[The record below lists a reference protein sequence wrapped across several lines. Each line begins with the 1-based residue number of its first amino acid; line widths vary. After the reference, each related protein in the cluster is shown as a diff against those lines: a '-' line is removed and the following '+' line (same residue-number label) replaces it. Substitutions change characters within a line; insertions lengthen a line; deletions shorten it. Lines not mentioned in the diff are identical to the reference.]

1 MKNTKD
7 DSIRLR
13 GLRRD
18 KSVVPTL
25 TTSVAA
31 SGFTPGPDPGDGSH
45 HVWVRRDYCLVPAG
59 ALVFISGTLLIAGEF
74 VFTSGTLPVAG
85 ALVIEVVAPLSTF
98 APELVDAAPVELS
111 VVF

>member
-45 HVWVRRDYCLVPAG
+45 HVWVRRDY
-59 ALVFISGTLLIAGEF
+59 
-74 VFTSGTLPVAG
+74 
-85 ALVIEVVAPLSTF
+85 
-98 APELVDAAPVELS
+98 
-111 VVF
+111 